1 MNYDSEKN
9 FEDNIEAFLISEA
22 GGFTQATDA
31 GYKSAESAGK
41 ALDLGTLIDFVQRTQ
56 PKQWAR
62 FEKQSNGDPRER
74 FYKCFEDAVQMY
86 GLIQDRKSVV

>member
-31 GYKSAESAGK
+31 GYKSAESTGK
-41 ALDLGTLIDFVQRTQ
+41 ALDLGTLID
-56 PKQWAR
+56 
-62 FEKQSNGDPRER
+62 
-74 FYKCFEDAVQMY
+74 
-86 GLIQDRKSVV
+86 